1 MLSHN
6 VFYTFPIYLYVY
18 YVCLYACMYVYIIL
32 YHQSNHIQNAGSH
45 SFSIGITEV
54 VNSNLLLELKADD
67 IEYVYQSPGNIVS
80 IAVPTFEALTQ
91 YGTATITTNNTGG
104 VEAAYSLTVVLLNLN
119 NSIFYLILAACNT
132 KQWHLAYVL
141 DKSYR
146 FHFTCLLLQFDCSRG
161 VNPVEEQFFTMKPG
175 HLVSRYYKVQPTS
188 DQAAKYMCTAILKDS
203 DFKETDR
210 AECQFTTTATVLDN
224 GTQLPWEPP
233 KSDGIKGYFES
244 VESFWHA
251 LWEGMVDFITGK
263 TCRMKCSSFFDLGC
277 HMRHICMTWLLLFGL
292 FLAIFPTGKR
302 LLISLSEFLFGDDFF
317 FLHFCDF

>member
-1 MLSHN
+1 
-6 VFYTFPIYLYVY
+6 
-18 YVCLYACMYVYIIL
+18 MYVYIIL
-32 YHQSNHIQNAGSH
+32 YHQSNRIQNAGSH

-67 IEYVYQSPGNIVS
+67 IEYVYQSPGTIVS

-104 VEAAYSLTVVLLNLN
+104 VEAAYSLT
-119 NSIFYLILAACNT
+119 
-132 KQWHLAYVL
+132 
-141 DKSYR
+141 
-146 FHFTCLLLQFDCSRG
+146 FDCSRG
-161 VNPVEEQFFTMKPG
+161 VNPMEEQFFTMKPG
-175 HLVSRYYKVQPTS
+175 RLVSRYYKVQPTS